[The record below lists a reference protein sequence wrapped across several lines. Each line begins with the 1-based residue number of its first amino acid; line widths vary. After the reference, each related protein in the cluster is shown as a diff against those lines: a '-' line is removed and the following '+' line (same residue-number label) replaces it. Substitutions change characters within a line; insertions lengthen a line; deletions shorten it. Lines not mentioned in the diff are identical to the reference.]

1 MAKFFLEQ
9 KPEGLATLQTKKL
22 TGIQYLEHVE
32 VDDYKST
39 KVLQEDDWGSQ
50 PEGLKRL
57 WWEVLHRHV
66 I

>member
-9 KPEGLATLQTKKL
+9 KPEGLATLQTL

-39 KVLQEDDWGSQ
+39 QVLQEDDWGSQ

-57 WWEVLHRHV
+57 W
-66 I
+66 